1 MLNFKGTMAG
11 AVLVGMSV
19 VSQAAFADNAKVTKF
34 EYSNVV
40 DVQISSNSGKSWK
53 TVPAGGY
60 EGTFQGGD
68 SFVAFCVEIA
78 QNLAPWG
85 KTVSYSDGSS
95 VYAAFTDNLTS
106 LANKY
111 YSFVDDAVSS
121 AAFQI
126 AIWEIV
132 TETKT
137 KTGLNLD
144 KGTFEASNTRDWVPP
159 HQLGGLWFKGGYE
172 DNPDSLAAVTL
183 AKGWLA
189 GLGDDS
195 VANTGNY
202 SLEYLKNKQY
212 QDLVIFTPIAA
223 VPEPATYG
231 MLLLGMGL
239 VGLFARRRTAQSIRM

>member
-34 EYSNVV
+34 EYSDVV
-40 DVQISSNSGKSWK
+40 DVKISSNSGKSWN
-53 TVPAGGY
+53 TVQAGAY
-60 EGTFQGGD
+60 QGTFANGD
-68 SFVAFCVEIA
+68 SFAAFCIEIS

-85 KTVSYSDGSS
+85 STVSYTDGSS
-95 VYAAFTDNLTS
+95 VYAKFTDSLTS

-132 TETKT
+132 TEDK
-137 KTGLNLD
+137 KGLNLD
-144 KGTFEASNTRDWVPP
+144 KGTFRADNTTMQVKNGW
-159 HQLGGLWFKGGYE
+159 LGWKTV

-183 AKGWLA
+183 AQTWLA

-195 VANTGNY
+195 IADTGNY
-202 SLEYLKNKQY
+202 SLEYLKNKKY

-223 VPEPATYG
+223 VPEPSTYG